1 MQQCLPDL
9 LLSLG
14 GGQVGE
20 QYGVAYKGLE
30 AADFRSIISGQSGVR
45 IIHGNTDQ
53 ATGVLFRID
62 VGKLDECRFV
72 VFETIFF
79 KEERDENAVQQEHNI
94 VHLTA
99 VESIVGELEFHF
111 ALDAVGAGEAAD
123 EVNVFGFNHKL

>member
-1 MQQCLPDL
+1 M
-9 LLSLG
+9 
-14 GGQVGE
+14 
-20 QYGVAYKGLE
+20 
-30 AADFRSIISGQSGVR
+30 R

-53 ATGVLFRID
+53 AAGVLLRIN

-79 KEERDENAVQQEHNI
+79 KEEGDEDAVQQEHNI

-111 ALDAVGAGEAAD
+111 ALDAVGASEAAD
-123 EVNVFGFNHKL
+123 EVNVFGFDHKL